1 MSRILFVGPP
11 YNCWGVQVIGTW
23 PPLQAAYLAGAVE
36 KAGHEARI
44 FDAMNKVGA
53 TFDDVR
59 AEIERLRPDVVVT
72 LDYLPVT
79 GAIST
84 ATVPAA
90 LETLRIAK
98 AVDPAIV
105 TIIGGPHPTFM
116 YPEIYADPANR
127 VDYVLRG
134 EAEETLPLLLAAI
147 PQGRA
152 GEVEG
157 VAFLKDGQ
165 PFATPLRAHVPDL
178 DSLQPAWHLLDWKDY
193 HYNIEPWGRMASML
207 TSRGCMMGCSFCS
220 HRQFWRG
227 DWRAR
232 SPENALA
239 EVRLLVEKHGVEF
252 ITLID
257 PYPTNDPVR
266 WEKFLDL
273 LIAAK
278 LPVKLLMETR
288 VEDIIRDERILP
300 KYRAAGVIHLYLGT
314 EGGSDDQLVALNK
327 GTTVDQ
333 NKRAM
338 DLARANDI
346 MTEASFMIGGPME
359 TWASVEKTIA
369 EAIRVNPDIAVF
381 PVLTP
386 MPFTPIY
393 EQFKERVR
401 VKDWS
406 KYNLATPI
414 VEPYAMTLEEVM
426 VALGKCYMTFYAQK
440 MPEVMQLPDGFKRR
454 YMMSAF
460 QEMMKGYR
468 EHFSFLGMKMPK
480 MHGAAAGLPGVGVA
494 GMPAGHG
501 HPAMPGHPHGHPGG
515 PPGPPHEHAGHTK
528 H

>member
-44 FDAMNKVGA
+44 FDAMNKEGA

-59 AEIERLRPDVVVT
+59 AEVERLKPDVVVT

-90 LETLRIAK
+90 LQALKVAK
-98 AVDPAIV
+98 EVDPTIV

-116 YPEIYADPANR
+116 YGEIFADEANQ
-127 VDYVLRG
+127 VDFILRG
-134 EAEETLPLLLAAI
+134 EAEETLPELLAAL
-147 PQGRA
+147 PSGRLDEVQGI
-152 GEVEG
+152 
-157 VAFLKDGQ
+157 AFVRDGQ
-165 PFATPLRAHVPDL
+165 PVATPLRPHVQDL
-178 DSLQPAWHLLDWKDY
+178 DTLEPAWHLLDWKDY

-232 SPENALA
+232 TPANVIREMHQ
-239 EVRLLVEKHGVEF
+239 LVDVHGVEF

-257 PYPTNDPVR
+257 PYPTNDAVR
-266 WEKFLDL
+266 WEKLLDA
-273 LIAAK
+273 LIAEK

-288 VEDIIRDERILP
+288 VEDVIRDERILP
-300 KYRAAGVIHLYLGT
+300 KYREAGVIHLYLGA
-314 EGGSDDQLVALNK
+314 EGSSDEMLVTLNK
-327 GTTVDQ
+327 GTTVDL
-333 NKRAM
+333 NKRAV
-338 DLARANDI
+338 DLAREHDI
-346 MTEASFMIGGPME
+346 MTEASFMIGGPTE
-359 TWASVEKTIA
+359 TWASIEKTIA

-393 EQFKERVR
+393 EQFKDRVR

-414 VEPYAMTLEEVM
+414 VEPFDMTLEEVM
-426 VALGKCYMTFYAQK
+426 VALGKCYMSFYARK
-440 MPEVMQLPDGFKRR
+440 MPEIMKLPDGFKRR

-480 MHGAAAGLPGVGVA
+480 MHGPMGKV
-494 GMPAGHG
+494 
-501 HPAMPGHPHGHPGG
+501 HP
-515 PPGPPHEHAGHTK
+515 
-528 H
+528 